1 MLHHAVLKHEYL
13 YALANAEGVTSTWV
27 APFIESHPT
36 PPPKKK
42 LKKAR
47 KQTNVIGYTSM

>member
-36 PPPKKK
+36 PPPKKN
-42 LKKAR
+42 KK
-47 KQTNVIGYTSM
+47 KQESKPM